1 VREIPREPDFHD
13 SINYYPLKMNERR
26 NCVFLVDD
34 NADVRCSL
42 HKIFEQ
48 AGWEVCGE
56 AENGL
61 DAIEKAERLQPQ
73 IIVLDL
79 VMPEMNGLTA
89 AYILKR
95 TMPNVRLILFTMHG
109 TLLTADDIVSAGI
122 DAVFSKDEPITAL
135 LEEAQHL
142 RTPEA
147 A

>member
-1 VREIPREPDFHD
+1 
-13 SINYYPLKMNERR
+13 MNELR
-26 NCVFLVDD
+26 NCVLLVDD
-34 NADVRCSL
+34 NADVRHSL

-56 AENGL
+56 AENGV
-61 DAIEKAERLQPQ
+61 DAIQKAERLQPQ

-89 AYILKR
+89 ARILKR
-95 TMPNVRLILFTMHG
+95 TMPNVHLILFTMHG
-109 TLLTADDIVSAGI
+109 TLLTEDETISAGI

-135 LEEAQHL
+135 LEKAQRL
-142 RTPEA
+142 LTPEA

>member
-1 VREIPREPDFHD
+1 
-13 SINYYPLKMNERR
+13 MNELR
-26 NCVFLVDD
+26 NCVLLVDD
-34 NADVRCSL
+34 NVVVRHSL

-89 AYILKR
+89 AHILKR

-109 TLLTADDIVSAGI
+109 TLLTADDTVSAGI
-122 DAVFSKDEPITAL
+122 DAVFSKDEPTTAL
-135 LEEAQHL
+135 LEKAQRL
-142 RTPEA
+142 LTPEA

>member
-1 VREIPREPDFHD
+1 
-13 SINYYPLKMNERR
+13 MNELR
-26 NCVFLVDD
+26 NCVLLVDD
-34 NADVRCSL
+34 NAHFRRSL

-56 AENGL
+56 AEIGV
-61 DAIEKAERLQPQ
+61 DAIEKAEQLQPR
-73 IIVLDL
+73 IVVLDL

-89 AYILKR
+89 AHILKR

-109 TLLTADDIVSAGI
+109 ILVTADDTVSAGI

-135 LEEAQHL
+135 LEKAHRL
-142 RTPEA
+142 LTPEA

>member
-1 VREIPREPDFHD
+1 
-13 SINYYPLKMNERR
+13 MNELR
-26 NCVFLVDD
+26 NCVLLVDD
-34 NADVRCSL
+34 NVIVRRSL

-48 AGWEVCGE
+48 AGWQVCGE

-89 AYILKR
+89 AHILKR

-109 TLLTADDIVSAGI
+109 TLLTADDTVSAGI
-122 DAVFSKDEPITAL
+122 DAVFSKDEPTTAL
-135 LEEAQHL
+135 LEKAQRL
-142 RTPEA
+142 LTPEA

>member
-1 VREIPREPDFHD
+1 
-13 SINYYPLKMNERR
+13 MNELR
-26 NCVFLVDD
+26 NCVLLVDD
-34 NADVRCSL
+34 NVVVRHSL

-89 AYILKR
+89 ARILKR
-95 TMPNVRLILFTMHG
+95 TMPNVHLILFTLHG
-109 TLLTADDIVSAGI
+109 TLLTADETVAAGI

-135 LEEAQHL
+135 LEKAQRL
-142 RTPEA
+142 LTPEA

>member
-1 VREIPREPDFHD
+1 
-13 SINYYPLKMNERR
+13 MNELR
-26 NCVFLVDD
+26 NCVLLVDD
-34 NADVRCSL
+34 NVVVRHSL

-61 DAIEKAERLQPQ
+61 DAIEKAEQLQPQ

-89 AYILKR
+89 AHILKR

-122 DAVFSKDEPITAL
+122 DAIFSKDEPITAL
-135 LEEAQHL
+135 LEKAQRL
-142 RTPEA
+142 LTPEVA
-147 A
+147 